1 MFDVDPDTPE
11 KGHTH
16 PTQFGAVVD
25 IFPLFCRRFDIRRFR
40 LSPFWSLAVLTLA
53 VLVCRRFDHRPF
65 VSLSSRG
72 VAEVCVFVR
81 Q

>member
-1 MFDVDPDTPE
+1 VFDVDPDTPE

-40 LSPFWSLAVLTLA
+40 LSPFWSVAVLTIDRQTVA
-53 VLVCRRFDHRPF
+53 HFE
-65 VSLSSRG
+65 SSSN
-72 VAEVCVFVR
+72 
-81 Q
+81 